1 MKSTVTEVA
10 ICSGMDPVRIIR
22 DHGALAGTSARPAW
36 VDVNRGEEKVEVEG
50 GGCGTHLPNLSQ
62 PLLHKG
68 QPQGIQMPS

>member
-22 DHGALAGTSARPAW
+22 DCGALAGTSARPAR
-36 VDVNRGEEKVEVEG
+36 VDVNRGEEKVG
-50 GGCGTHLPNLSQ
+50 GGHLLHTLSNLSQ

-68 QPQGIQMPS
+68 QPQGIQILPEV

>member
-36 VDVNRGEEKVEVEG
+36 VDVNRGEEKVEVG
-50 GGCGTHLPNLSQ
+50 GGVVAHTFQ
-62 PLLHKG
+62 T
-68 QPQGIQMPS
+68 